1 MIRVLLAD
9 DHAVVRRGLKQILAE
24 TEDIRTEGEV
34 DSGAGVLREVRA
46 KKYDMV
52 LLDITLPDQNGL
64 EVLGQLRAVR
74 PNLPVLMLS
83 VHPEEQYAV
92 RALKTGAAGYLTKDS
107 APEEMVAAI
116 RTVYRGGK
124 YVSAALAERLVGLLG
139 EQEGAPHESLSE
151 REFQVMLLLA
161 NGKSVSEIANRL
173 ALSAK
178 TVSTYRARLMEKL
191 AVKSIAELVRYV
203 MKQGLMLI

>member
-34 DSGAGVLREVRA
+34 DSGAGVLRTVRQ

-64 EVLGQLRAVR
+64 EVLGQLRAAH
-74 PNLPVLMLS
+74 PNLPVLILS

-92 RALKTGAAGYLTKDS
+92 RALKVGAAGYLTKDS

-116 RTVYRGGK
+116 RRVHRGGK
-124 YVSAALAERLVGLLG
+124 YVSGTLAERLAGLQG
-139 EQEGAPHESLSE
+139 AQESTLHELLSE

-178 TVSTYRARLMEKL
+178 TVSTYRARLMKKL
-191 AVKSIAELVRYV
+191 GMKSIAELVQFV
-203 MKQGLMLI
+203 MKQGLI

>member
-34 DSGAGVLREVRA
+34 DSGAGVLRAVRQ
-46 KKYDMV
+46 KKYDIV

-64 EVLGQLRAVR
+64 EVLGQLRAAH

-92 RALKTGAAGYLTKDS
+92 RALKGGAAGYLTKDS

-116 RTVYRGGK
+116 RKVYRGGK
-124 YVSAALAERLVGLLG
+124 YVSAALAERLAGLLG
-139 EQEGAPHESLSE
+139 SQAGAPHESLSE

-178 TVSTYRARLMEKL
+178 TVSTYRTRLMEKL
-191 AVKSIAELVRYV
+191 GVKSIAELVRYV
-203 MKQGLMLI
+203 MEQGLI

>member
-116 RTVYRGGK
+116 RKVYRGGK

-161 NGKSVSEIANRL
+161 NGKSVGEIANRL

-178 TVSTYRARLMEKL
+178 TVSTYRSRLMEKL
-191 AVKSIAELVRYV
+191 GMKSIAELVRYV
-203 MKQGLMLI
+203 MEQGLI

>member
-34 DSGAGVLREVRA
+34 DSGAGVLRAVRQ
-46 KKYDMV
+46 KKYDIV

-64 EVLGQLRAVR
+64 EVLGQLRAAH

-92 RALKTGAAGYLTKDS
+92 RALTGGAAGYLTKDS

-116 RTVYRGGK
+116 RKVYRGGK
-124 YVSAALAERLVGLLG
+124 YVSAALAERLAGLLG
-139 EQEGAPHESLSE
+139 SQAGAPHESLSE

-161 NGKSVSEIANRL
+161 NGKSVSEIADRL

-191 AVKSIAELVRYV
+191 GVKSIAELVRYV
-203 MKQGLMLI
+203 MEQGLI

>member
-9 DHAVVRRGLKQILAE
+9 DHTVVRRGLKQILAE
-24 TEDIRTEGEV
+24 TEDIRTAGEA
-34 DSGAGVLREVRA
+34 DSGAGVLHAVRE
-46 KKYDMV
+46 KKYDVV

-64 EVLGQLRAVR
+64 EVLGQLRVAH

-83 VHPEEQYAV
+83 VHPEEQYAI
-92 RALKTGAAGYLTKDS
+92 RALKVGASGYLTKDS

-116 RTVYRGGK
+116 RKVYRGGK
-124 YVSAALAERLVGLLG
+124 YVSVALAERLAGLLG
-139 EQEGAPHESLSE
+139 SREGALHESLSE
-151 REFQVMLLLA
+151 REFQVMVLLA

-173 ALSAK
+173 ALSAN

-191 AVKSIAELVRYV
+191 GVNSIAELVRYV
-203 MKQGLMLI
+203 MKQGLI

>member
-34 DSGAGVLREVRA
+34 DSGAGVLRAVRQ

-64 EVLGQLRAVR
+64 EVLGQLRAAH

-83 VHPEEQYAV
+83 VHPEEQYAI
-92 RALKTGAAGYLTKDS
+92 RALKVGAAGYLTKDS

-116 RTVYRGGK
+116 RKVYRGGK
-124 YVSAALAERLVGLLG
+124 YVSAALAERLAGLLG
-139 EQEGAPHESLSE
+139 SQAGAPHESLSE

-161 NGKSVSEIANRL
+161 NGKSVSEIADRL

-178 TVSTYRARLMEKL
+178 TVSTYRARLIEKL
-191 AVKSIAELVRYV
+191 GVKSIAELVRYV
-203 MKQGLMLI
+203 MEQGLI

>member
-9 DHAVVRRGLKQILAE
+9 DHTVVRRGLKQILAE
-24 TEDIRTEGEV
+24 TEDIRTGGEV
-34 DSGAGVLREVRA
+34 DSGAGVLHAARE
-46 KKYDMV
+46 KKYDVV

-64 EVLGQLRAVR
+64 EVLGQLRTAH

-83 VHPEEQYAV
+83 VHPEEQYAI
-92 RALKTGAAGYLTKDS
+92 RALKGGAAGYLTKDS

-116 RTVYRGGK
+116 RKVYRGGK
-124 YVSAALAERLVGLLG
+124 YVSAALAERLAGLLG
-139 EQEGAPHESLSE
+139 SQEKAPHESLSE

-161 NGKSVSEIANRL
+161 NGKSVSEIANGL

-191 AVKSIAELVRYV
+191 GVKSIAELVQYV
-203 MKQGLMLI
+203 MKYGLI

>member
-9 DHAVVRRGLKQILAE
+9 DHAIVRRGLKQILAE

-116 RTVYRGGK
+116 RKVYRGGK

-173 ALSAK
+173 ALSSK
-178 TVSTYRARLMEKL
+178 TVSTYRSRLMEKL
-191 AVKSIAELVRYV
+191 GMKSIAELVRYV
-203 MKQGLMLI
+203 MEQGLI

>member
-34 DSGAGVLREVRA
+34 DSGAGVLRAVRQ
-46 KKYDMV
+46 KKYDIV

-64 EVLGQLRAVR
+64 EVLGQLRAAH

-92 RALKTGAAGYLTKDS
+92 RALKGGAAGYLTKDS

-116 RTVYRGGK
+116 RKVYRGGK
-124 YVSAALAERLVGLLG
+124 YVSAALAERLAGLLG
-139 EQEGAPHESLSE
+139 SQAGAPHESLSE

-161 NGKSVSEIANRL
+161 NGKSVSEIADRL

-191 AVKSIAELVRYV
+191 GVKSIAELVRYV
-203 MKQGLMLI
+203 MEQGLI

>member
-9 DHAVVRRGLKQILAE
+9 DHTVVRRGLKQILAE

-34 DSGAGVLREVRA
+34 DSGADVLRAVRR
-46 KKYDMV
+46 KKYDIV

-64 EVLGQLRAVR
+64 EVLGQLRAAH

-92 RALKTGAAGYLTKDS
+92 RALTGGAAGYLTKDS

-116 RTVYRGGK
+116 RKVYRGGK
-124 YVSAALAERLVGLLG
+124 YVSAALAERLAGLLG
-139 EQEGAPHESLSE
+139 AQEGTPHESLSE

-161 NGKSVSEIANRL
+161 NGKSVSEIADRL
-173 ALSAK
+173 ALSPK

-191 AVKSIAELVRYV
+191 GVKSIAELVRYV
-203 MKQGLMLI
+203 MEQGLI

>member
-9 DHAVVRRGLKQILAE
+9 DHAIVRRGLKQILAE

-116 RTVYRGGK
+116 RKVYRGGK

-173 ALSAK
+173 ALRSK
-178 TVSTYRARLMEKL
+178 TVSTYRSRLMEKL
-191 AVKSIAELVRYV
+191 GMKSIAELVRYV
-203 MKQGLMLI
+203 MEQGLI

>member
-9 DHAVVRRGLKQILAE
+9 DHTVVRRGLKQILAE
-24 TEDIRTEGEV
+24 TEDIRTTGEV
-34 DSGAGVLREVRA
+34 DSGAGVLDAARE
-46 KKYDMV
+46 KKYDVV

-64 EVLGQLRAVR
+64 DVLGQLRTAH
-74 PNLPVLMLS
+74 PNLPVLILS

-92 RALKTGAAGYLTKDS
+92 RALKVGAAGYLTKDS

-116 RTVYRGGK
+116 RKVYRGGK
-124 YVSAALAERLVGLLG
+124 YVSAALAERLAGLLG
-139 EQEGAPHESLSE
+139 SKDGALHELLSE

-161 NGKSVSEIANRL
+161 NGKSVSEIANGL

-191 AVKSIAELVRYV
+191 GVKSIAELVRYV
-203 MKQGLMLI
+203 MKYGLI

>member
-9 DHAVVRRGLKQILAE
+9 DHTVVRRGLKQILAE

-34 DSGAGVLREVRA
+34 DSGADVLRAVRR
-46 KKYDMV
+46 KKYDIV

-64 EVLGQLRAVR
+64 EVLGQLRAAH

-92 RALKTGAAGYLTKDS
+92 RALTGGAAGYLTKDS

-116 RTVYRGGK
+116 RKVYRGGK
-124 YVSAALAERLVGLLG
+124 YVSAALAERLAGLLG
-139 EQEGAPHESLSE
+139 AQEGTPHESLSE

-203 MKQGLMLI
+203 MEQGLMLI

>member
-34 DSGAGVLREVRA
+34 DSGSGVLRAVRQ

-64 EVLGQLRAVR
+64 EVLGQLRAAH

-116 RTVYRGGK
+116 RKVYRGGK

-178 TVSTYRARLMEKL
+178 TVSTYRSRLMEKL
-191 AVKSIAELVRYV
+191 GMKSIAELVRYV
-203 MKQGLMLI
+203 MEQGLI

>member
-9 DHAVVRRGLKQILAE
+9 DHTVVRRGLKQILAE

-34 DSGAGVLREVRA
+34 DSGADVLRAVRR
-46 KKYDMV
+46 KKYDIV

-64 EVLGQLRAVR
+64 EVLGQLRAAH

-116 RTVYRGGK
+116 RKVYRGGK
-124 YVSAALAERLVGLLG
+124 YVSAALAERLAGLLG
-139 EQEGAPHESLSE
+139 AQEGTPHESLSE

-161 NGKSVSEIANRL
+161 NGKSVSEIADRL
-173 ALSAK
+173 ALSPK
-178 TVSTYRARLMEKL
+178 TVSTYRARFMEKL
-191 AVKSIAELVRYV
+191 GVKSIAELVRYV
-203 MKQGLMLI
+203 MEQGLI

>member
-34 DSGAGVLREVRA
+34 NSGAGVLREVRA
-46 KKYDMV
+46 KKYDIV

-116 RTVYRGGK
+116 RKVYRGGK

-178 TVSTYRARLMEKL
+178 TVSTYRSRLMEKL
-191 AVKSIAELVRYV
+191 GMKSIAELVRYV
-203 MKQGLMLI
+203 MEQGLI

>member
-64 EVLGQLRAVR
+64 EVLGQLRAAH

-92 RALKTGAAGYLTKDS
+92 RALTGGAAGYLTKDS

-116 RTVYRGGK
+116 RKVYRGGK
-124 YVSAALAERLVGLLG
+124 YVSGALAERLAGLLG
-139 EQEGAPHESLSE
+139 SKEGAPHEALSE

-178 TVSTYRARLMEKL
+178 TVSTYRSRLMEKL
-191 AVKSIAELVRYV
+191 GMKSIAELVRYV
-203 MKQGLMLI
+203 MEQGLI

>member
-24 TEDIRTEGEV
+24 TDDIRTEGEV
-34 DSGAGVLREVRA
+34 DSGAGVLRAVRR

-64 EVLGQLRAVR
+64 EVLGQLRAAH

-107 APEEMVAAI
+107 APEEMLAAI
-116 RTVYRGGK
+116 RKVYRGGK

-139 EQEGAPHESLSE
+139 EQDGAPHESLSE

-178 TVSTYRARLMEKL
+178 TVSTYRSRLMEKL
-191 AVKSIAELVRYV
+191 GMKSIAELVRYV
-203 MKQGLMLI
+203 MEQGLI

>member
-9 DHAVVRRGLKQILAE
+9 DHTVVRRGLKQILAE
-24 TEDIRTEGEV
+24 TEDIRTSGEV
-34 DSGAGVLREVRA
+34 DSGAGVLREVRE
-46 KKYDMV
+46 KKYDVV

-64 EVLGQLRAVR
+64 EVLEQLRTAH

-83 VHPEEQYAV
+83 VHPEEQYAI
-92 RALKTGAAGYLTKDS
+92 RALKEGAAGYLTKDS

-116 RTVYRGGK
+116 RKVYRGGK
-124 YVSAALAERLVGLLG
+124 YVSSALAERLAGLLG
-139 EQEGAPHESLSE
+139 SQEKAPHESLSE

-161 NGKSVSEIANRL
+161 NGKSVSEIANGL

-178 TVSTYRARLMEKL
+178 TVSTYRARLMGKL
-191 AVKSIAELVRYV
+191 GVNSIAELVRYA
-203 MKQGLMLI
+203 MKHELI

>member
-34 DSGAGVLREVRA
+34 DSGAGVLRAVRQ
-46 KKYDMV
+46 KKYDIV

-64 EVLGQLRAVR
+64 EVLVQLRAAH

-92 RALKTGAAGYLTKDS
+92 RALTGGAAGYLTKDS

-116 RTVYRGGK
+116 RKVYRGGK
-124 YVSAALAERLVGLLG
+124 YVSAALAERLAGLLG
-139 EQEGAPHESLSE
+139 SQAGAPHESLSE

-161 NGKSVSEIANRL
+161 NGKSVSEIADRL

-191 AVKSIAELVRYV
+191 GVKAIAELVRYV
-203 MKQGLMLI
+203 MEQGLI

>member
-116 RTVYRGGK
+116 RKVYRGGK

-178 TVSTYRARLMEKL
+178 TVSTYRSRLMEKL
-191 AVKSIAELVRYV
+191 GMKSIAELVRYV
-203 MKQGLMLI
+203 MEQGLI

>member
-116 RTVYRGGK
+116 RKVYRGGK

-139 EQEGAPHESLSE
+139 KQEGAPHESLSE

-178 TVSTYRARLMEKL
+178 TVSTYRSRLMEKL
-191 AVKSIAELVRYV
+191 GMKSIAELVRYV
-203 MKQGLMLI
+203 MEQGLI

>member
-34 DSGAGVLREVRA
+34 DSGAGVLRAVRQ
-46 KKYDMV
+46 KKYDIV

-64 EVLGQLRAVR
+64 EVLGQLRAAH

-92 RALKTGAAGYLTKDS
+92 RALTGGAAGYLTKDS

-116 RTVYRGGK
+116 RKVYRGGK
-124 YVSAALAERLVGLLG
+124 YVSAALAERLAGLLG
-139 EQEGAPHESLSE
+139 AQEGAPHESLSE

-161 NGKSVSEIANRL
+161 NGKAVSEIADRL

-191 AVKSIAELVRYV
+191 GVKSIAELVRYV
-203 MKQGLMLI
+203 MEQGLI

>member
-34 DSGAGVLREVRA
+34 DSGAGVLRAMRE
-46 KKYDMV
+46 KKYDIV

-64 EVLGQLRAVR
+64 EVLGQLRAAH
-74 PNLPVLMLS
+74 PKLPVLMLS

-92 RALKTGAAGYLTKDS
+92 RALKGGAAGYLTKDS

-116 RTVYRGGK
+116 RKVYRGGK
-124 YVSAALAERLVGLLG
+124 YLSAALAERLAGLLG
-139 EQEGAPHESLSE
+139 SQAGAPHESLSE

-161 NGKSVSEIANRL
+161 NGKSVSEIADRL

-178 TVSTYRARLMEKL
+178 TVSTYRTRLMEKL
-191 AVKSIAELVRYV
+191 RVKSTAELVRYV
-203 MKQGLMLI
+203 MEQGLI

>member
-9 DHAVVRRGLKQILAE
+9 DHTVVRRGLKQILAE

-34 DSGAGVLREVRA
+34 DSGVGVLRAVRQ

-64 EVLGQLRAVR
+64 DVLGQLRAAH

-92 RALKTGAAGYLTKDS
+92 RALKVGAAGYLTKDS

-116 RTVYRGGK
+116 RKVYRGGK
-124 YVSAALAERLVGLLG
+124 YVSAALAERLAGLLG
-139 EQEGAPHESLSE
+139 SQERAPHESLSE

-161 NGKSVSEIANRL
+161 NGKSVSEIADRL

-178 TVSTYRARLMEKL
+178 TVSTYRARLMDKL
-191 AVKSIAELVRYV
+191 GVKSIAELVRYV
-203 MKQGLMLI
+203 MEQGLI